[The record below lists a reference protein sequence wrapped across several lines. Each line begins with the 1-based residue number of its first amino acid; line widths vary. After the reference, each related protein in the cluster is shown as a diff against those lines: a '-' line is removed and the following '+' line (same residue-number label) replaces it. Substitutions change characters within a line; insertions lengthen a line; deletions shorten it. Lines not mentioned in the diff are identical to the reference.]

1 MMWNKTMICKY
12 TSGLTVG
19 LMLSMSSLAATSFG
33 VEAPS
38 AATPETTPATG
49 AAPAPVSDTTATVN
63 QLLAPQAST
72 TAATSPTPATTVD
85 NASDPS
91 LGDTSLSQEAFSKTV
106 QNLMPLSPDQI
117 KSLRKMYDNT
127 QKATAAYPGT
137 PPKPTSSTVSVD
149 LSPGAT
155 PPVIRLQSGFVTSL
169 VFLDSTGQPWP
180 IIAYDLGDPDN
191 FSIQP
196 SSPDGK
202 SNTLMVQASNTYQSG
217 NIAVMLKNQN
227 TPIML
232 TLMPGQEA
240 VDYRDDLRIPGLGPN
255 AQPMVSGLP
264 TTTNPQ
270 LVNFLDGV
278 PPDGATELHIEGDQ
292 SQVWEYQGM
301 MYLRTRNTLLS
312 PSWISVMSS
321 PDGTNAYEL
330 TKAPVILVTKNGKMT
345 QLKVEGI

>member
-1 MMWNKTMICKY
+1 MMWNKTMTYKY
-12 TSGLTVG
+12 ISGLTVG
-19 LMLSMSSLAATSFG
+19 LMLSMSSLATTSFG

-38 AATPETTPATG
+38 AAATG
-49 AAPAPVSDTTATVN
+49 AAPATDTTATVN

-72 TAATSPTPATTVD
+72 TATTSPTSATTVD

-106 QNLMPLSPDQI
+106 QNLMPLTPDQI

-127 QKATAAYPGT
+127 QRATAAYPGT

-217 NIAVMLKNQN
+217 NITVMLKK
-227 TPIML
+227 
-232 TLMPGQEA
+232 G
-240 VDYRDDLRIPGLGPN
+240 
-255 AQPMVSGLP
+255 
-264 TTTNPQ
+264 
-270 LVNFLDGV
+270 
-278 PPDGATELHIEGDQ
+278 
-292 SQVWEYQGM
+292 
-301 MYLRTRNTLLS
+301 
-312 PSWISVMSS
+312 
-321 PDGTNAYEL
+321 
-330 TKAPVILVTKNGKMT
+330 
-345 QLKVEGI
+345 